1 MTTCKTT
8 TWSEK
13 STDNCWIETFICSAD
28 GVVSAALSS
37 KKHACLF
44 QPLPYRSTKLI
55 CIKNEFAQGKHRQ
68 QGAKS
73 PGYSV
78 TLMIKNSPKL
88 TASRAVTQKAEA
100 GGSQH
105 HVGLGLSPL
114 QPPTPWVWLP
124 RGTQPFPW
132 DCSPPASPPSW
143 GLT

>member
-1 MTTCKTT
+1 M
-8 TWSEK
+8 
-13 STDNCWIETFICSAD
+13 FICSAD

-55 CIKNEFAQGKHRQ
+55 RIKNEFAQGKHRQ

-78 TLMIKNSPKL
+78 TPMIKNSPKL

-114 QPPTPWVWLP
+114 QPPSLCSDLP
-124 RGTQPFPW
+124 EGLSPFPGIALPQPLLLPG
-132 DCSPPASPPSW
+132 D
-143 GLT
+143 